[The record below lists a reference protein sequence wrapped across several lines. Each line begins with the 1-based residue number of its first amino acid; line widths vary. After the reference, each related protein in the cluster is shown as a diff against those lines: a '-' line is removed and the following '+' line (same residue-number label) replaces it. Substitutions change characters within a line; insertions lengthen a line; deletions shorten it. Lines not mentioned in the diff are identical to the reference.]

1 MYIHT
6 NILNVNRNVQLIRN
20 KKYDKSLG
28 RTLPKIEDWW
38 VSFIKILPNLEI
50 AILVLVL
57 TVFLS
62 FRLKKIAVKL

>member
-6 NILNVNRNVQLIRN
+6 NKLNVNRNVQLIRN